1 MYDKLKK
8 KANELGL
15 NSCVEK
21 TKAMVK
27 NRRGKKEV
35 KY

>member
-21 TKAMVK
+21 TKAMVQ
-27 NRRGKKEV
+27 NRRGGGEKK
-35 KY
+35 K